1 MIDKK
6 TEETIRRAVR
16 DEMTAAIENHG
27 EFHSHHEA
35 WAVLREEVQEMQE
48 CSERFSCVDVAMN
61 GLWNRIRKNI
71 VSDDVEQLDIDN
83 IYDVAKGMAL
93 EAVQVMAVC
102 KKWLKL
108 IDEECEV
115 SE

>member
-1 MIDKK
+1 MIDDK
-6 TEETIRRAVR
+6 TMEHIIWATEA
-16 DEMTAAIENHG
+16 EMKAAIEKHG
-27 EFHSHHEA
+27 EFNSHHEA

-71 VSDDVEQLDIDN
+71 VSDNVEQLDIDN

-108 IDEECEV
+108 IDEERE
-115 SE
+115 EDE